1 MWWQILAADV
11 LVSFAL
17 KAVYSS
23 VSEPLNT
30 LPSNGSPTEV
40 TQPYLCASSFAW
52 FAPDSLDLLNYCI
65 YVVEVATIGRF
76 LKCGRLSWM
85 WRELKEWGFA
95 RRKWD
100 SPLTGDWGAGGQRSV
115 PGCFAPSVT
124 PPIWLLFPATPN
136 TYKGQWGLFQCAAW
150 PSCDGNADGNCRR
163 GWEYSWIAT
172 SICFPWLITQPED
185 ILSQSKA
192 YLAFSG

>member
-17 KAVYSS
+17 KAGYCS

-40 TQPYLCASSFAW
+40 TQPYLCASSFAR

-65 YVVEVATIGRF
+65 YVVEVATIRRF
-76 LKCGRLSWM
+76 LKCERLSWM

-115 PGCFAPSVT
+115 LGCFAPSVT
-124 PPIWLLFPATPN
+124 PPFGCFFLQLQTLTKASEVSSNVQPGQAAMGMLMGTAGEAESTPELP
-136 TYKGQWGLFQCAAW
+136 QVSVSHGL
-150 PSCDGNADGNCRR
+150 
-163 GWEYSWIAT
+163 
-172 SICFPWLITQPED
+172 
-185 ILSQSKA
+185 
-192 YLAFSG
+192 